1 MSGRRPRTQARPR
14 MQARPMSAMGEPPR
28 SGAPAPRR
36 TVTRVAALAI
46 VVGAVVLGLLGL
58 STLVGASPTPTA
70 PPSASLASPSTAP
83 ATPTASAPPTAS
95 PTVAPTPSPS
105 ASTSPSPAGGLVAPS
120 SAEGF
125 DIRTTAIDIAFPIR
139 PSVRYRYT
147 DDFLVPRVGVTR
159 RYNHARGESSAGRLL
174 RAHDGIDIRAKL
186 RTRLHAAFSGT
197 VIDPAERW
205 TPWEPQRYGN
215 VVVIVSDEPSSLG
228 YAALYAHL
236 SSARV
241 EVGDHV
247 ERGQWIGR
255 LGQTGNAEGT
265 PPHVHVELR
274 APFRIPVREGGRN
287 RRIDAF
293 DPYPSLVAADP
304 KRQE

>member
-1 MSGRRPRTQARPR
+1 
-14 MQARPMSAMGEPPR
+14 MSATGMPPR
-28 SGAPAPRR
+28 SGTPAPRR
-36 TVTRVAALAI
+36 TGARLAALAI
-46 VVGAVVLGLLGL
+46 VAGAVVIGLLGL
-58 STLVGASPTPTA
+58 STLVGASPTSSAAPTA
-70 PPSASLASPSTAP
+70 SPTLATTFTVP
-83 ATPTASAPPTAS
+83 ATSTASAPPTAS
-95 PTVAPTPSPS
+95 PTLAPTASPS
-105 ASTSPSPAGGLVAPS
+105 TSTSPSPASGPVAPS

-125 DIRTTAIDIAFPIR
+125 DIRKTAIDIAFPIR
-139 PSVRYRYT
+139 PSIRYRYA

-159 RYNHARGESSAGRLL
+159 RYNHARGVSASGRLL
-174 RAHDGIDIRAKL
+174 RAHDGVDLRAKL
-186 RTRLHAAFSGT
+186 RTRLYAAFSGT
-197 VIDPAERW
+197 VIDPATRW
-205 TPWEPQRYGN
+205 TPWDPERYGN

-236 SSARV
+236 SSTRV
-241 EVGDHV
+241 AVGDHV
-247 ERGQWIGR
+247 DRGQWIGR
-255 LGQTGNAEGT
+255 LGQTGNAVGT

>member
-1 MSGRRPRTQARPR
+1 MSGRRPR
-14 MQARPMSAMGEPPR
+14 MQARPMSEAGMPSR
-28 SGAPAPRR
+28 SGVPAPRR
-36 TVTRVAALAI
+36 LMTRLAALAI
-46 VVGAVVLGLLGL
+46 VAGAVLVGLLGL
-58 STLVGASPTPTA
+58 STLIGASPTPTA
-70 PPSASLASPSTAP
+70 TPSPTLVSGSSAP

-95 PTVAPTPSPS
+95 PTPAPTPSPS
-105 ASTSPSPAGGLVAPS
+105 APASPSPAGGLVAPT

-125 DIRTTAIDIAFPIR
+125 EIRKTAIDIAFPIR
-139 PSVRYRYT
+139 PSVRYRYA

-159 RYNHARGESSAGRLL
+159 RYNHARGVSASGRLL
-174 RAHDGIDIRAKL
+174 RAHDGIDMRAKL
-186 RTRLHAAFSGT
+186 RTRLYAAFSGT
-197 VIDPAERW
+197 VIDPTTRW
-205 TPWEPQRYGN
+205 TPWDPERYGN

-236 SSARV
+236 SSTRV

-247 ERGQWIGR
+247 DRGQWIGR
-255 LGQTGNAEGT
+255 LGQTGNAVGT

-274 APFRIPVREGGRN
+274 APFRIPVREGGRD

>member
-1 MSGRRPRTQARPR
+1 
-14 MQARPMSAMGEPPR
+14 MQARPKSEMGMPAG
-28 SGAPAPRR
+28 SGPPAPRR
-36 TVTRVAALAI
+36 LVTRLAALAI
-46 VVGAVVLGLLGL
+46 VAGAVLVGLLGL
-58 STLVGASPTPTA
+58 STLVGSNPTPTA
-70 PPSASLASPSTAP
+70 TPSAPLVSASAAP
-83 ATPTASAPPTAS
+83 ATPTASVLPTAS
-95 PTVAPTPSPS
+95 PTPAPTPSPAAS
-105 ASTSPSPAGGLVAPS
+105 ASPSPASGLVAPT

-125 DIRTTAIDIAFPIR
+125 DIRKTAIDIAFPIR

-147 DDFLVPRVGVTR
+147 DDFLVPRIGVTR
-159 RYNHARGESSAGRLL
+159 RYNHARGVSAGGRLL

-186 RTRLHAAFSGT
+186 RSRLYAAFSGT
-197 VIDPAERW
+197 VIDPATRW
-205 TPWEPQRYGN
+205 TPWDPERYGN

-228 YAALYAHL
+228 YATLYAHL
-236 SSARV
+236 SSTRV
-241 EVGDHV
+241 AVGDHV
-247 ERGQWIGR
+247 DRGQWIGR

-304 KRQE
+304 KRQD